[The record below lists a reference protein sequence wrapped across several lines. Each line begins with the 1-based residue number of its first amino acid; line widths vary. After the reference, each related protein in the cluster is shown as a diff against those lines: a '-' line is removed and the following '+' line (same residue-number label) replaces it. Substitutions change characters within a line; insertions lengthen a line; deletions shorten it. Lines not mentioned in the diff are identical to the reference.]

1 MRHVILLPF
10 IMIMIMAGC
19 AAVGPD
25 HTMDLDAKELE
36 RQDGLKNL
44 AAIREIMASWPRQQD
59 QPASPTSKPDE
70 YHGNDSPWVIPQ
82 VYETDKPVEP
92 LSLFAIPKQEPVQPQ
107 PLQIRPPLRSP
118 ELHRLPRAEST
129 IDPTLH
135 LLCTDRLCL
144 SRFHP
149 LHARLSRRFPLLG
162 SSLKSN
168 LTDGHRF

>member
-44 AAIREIMASWPRQQD
+44 ATIREIMASWPRQQD

-107 PLQIRPPLRSP
+107 PLQIRPPLRSQNYTDS
-118 ELHRLPRAEST
+118 RLLNPPLIPPYTFYAPIGSAYPGSIRCMP
-129 IDPTLH
+129 DYLGG
-135 LLCTDRLCL
+135 
-144 SRFHP
+144 SRCSVHP
-149 LHARLSRRFPLLG
+149 
-162 SSLKSN
+162 
-168 LTDGHRF
+168 